1 MAAITTIQLRRGTAS
16 QWTTAN
22 PILAAGEFGWETD
35 TAEFKIGDGVTAWNA
50 RPYWISDVAAHSHP
64 MSQIS
69 DATAFGRTLLAAADS
84 AAARAA
90 IGAGT
95 SNLVLGTGAANAMP
109 GNKTFAFSE
118 VTGTISTAQLPPI
131 AINNVYPVANQA
143 AMLALT
149 AERGDMAIRS
159 DIGETYVLSTDS
171 PGTLPDWLM
180 ITSPG
185 NVTSVA
191 GRQGAIVLTKS
202 DVNLSNVD
210 DTSDIN
216 KPISTAT
223 QTALNAKE
231 ATIAAGTTAQYR
243 RGDKTWQT
251 LDKTAVGLANVDN
264 TSDANKPVSTATAT
278 ALAGKEATIA
288 AGTTAQYRRGDKTWA
303 TLDKAA
309 VGLSSVDNTTDANKP
324 VSTAQQTALN
334 LKANLASPAFTG
346 TPSGITK
353 AHVGLSAVDN
363 TADTAKP
370 VSTAQQ
376 TALNGKANTTHTH
389 VAADI
394 ISVDG
399 GTP

>member
-1 MAAITTIQLRRGTAS
+1 MAAITTIQLRRGTAT

-69 DATAFGRTLLAAADS
+69 DATAMGRTLLAAADS

-95 SNLVLGTGAANAMP
+95 SNLALGTGASNAMP

-118 VTGTISTAQLPPI
+118 ITGLIGSAQLPPI
-131 AINNVYPVANQA
+131 AINNVYPVASQA
-143 AMLALT
+143 AMVALT

-159 DIGETYVLSTDS
+159 DIGETYVLSTDNPS
-171 PGTLPDWLM
+171 VVADWLM

-191 GRQGAIVLTKS
+191 GRQGAIVLTKADVGLSSVDNTS
-202 DVNLSNVD
+202 DV
-210 DTSDIN
+210 N

-231 ATIAAGTTAQYR
+231 AAFAAGTTSQYR

-251 LDKTAVGLANVDN
+251 LDKSAVGLSAVDN
-264 TSDANKPVSTATAT
+264 TTDLNKPVSTAT
-278 ALAGKEATIA
+278 
-288 AGTTAQYRRGDKTWA
+288 
-303 TLDKAA
+303 
-309 VGLSSVDNTTDANKP
+309 
-324 VSTAQQTALN
+324 QTALN
-334 LKANLASPAFTG
+334 AKAPLASPAFTG
-346 TPSGITK
+346 TPTGITK
-353 AHVGLSAVDN
+353 AHVGLSNVDN
-363 TADTAKP
+363 TADSAKP
-370 VSTAQQ
+370 VSTLQQ

-394 ISVDG
+394 VSVDG